1 MPPRDTYRTVSTT
14 PKPVVPEPGT
24 PAVLSAA
31 QPPLRYIARQPIL
44 NREQGTY
51 GYELLARCGPENL
64 FRCIDPDAATYQTI
78 DFSLLAT
85 ASSLTAGLPAFINCT
100 RNILLLDAITLLPR
114 DRVIVEVLEDVP
126 ADPETMAACARLHR
140 AGYRIALDDYLVD
153 GPAAPMLAYA
163 DIVKVDFLA
172 TNVAQ
177 QARIAG
183 EMRRRGIRLL
193 AEKVEQ
199 REQFD
204 LACRLGY
211 ELFQGYFFCTPQM
224 VTMQDIPFSKLA
236 HIQVL
241 NTAYQDHYDV
251 DELERAILREP
262 ALCYRLLRYLNSAAF
277 GLFPIRSIRHAL
289 SLLGQ
294 LEIRKWVSI
303 VVAIGISS
311 DRPSELIASTLTRA
325 RTCEALAPAC
335 QGDPSEAFMTGIMS
349 LMDAIL
355 DRPMDSLLTQLP
367 LTKGCKAALRGE
379 DTTMGKL
386 LQLAVACERGVW
398 TNVSELAVQLKL
410 DEERVWDCFSSARR
424 WSIEILK
431 EPKEERKPI

>member
-1 MPPRDTYRTVSTT
+1 M
-14 PKPVVPEPGT
+14 PEPGA
-24 PAVLSAA
+24 PAAFSGTAPA
-31 QPPLRYIARQPIL
+31 LRYIARQPIL
-44 NREQGTY
+44 NREQRTY
-51 GYELLARCGPENL
+51 GYELLSRSGPENL
-64 FRCIDPDAATYQTI
+64 FRCTDPDAATIRTI
-78 DFSLLAT
+78 DFSLLAS

-100 RNILLLDAITLLPR
+100 RNILLQDAITLLPR

-140 AGYRIALDDYLVD
+140 AGYRIALDDYLID
-153 GPAAPMLAYA
+153 GPAAPMLAFA

-193 AEKVEQ
+193 AEKVEL
-199 REQFD
+199 REQFE

-224 VTMQDIPFSKLA
+224 VTMQEIPVSKLA

-241 NTAYQDHYDV
+241 NAAYQEFYDV
-251 DELERAILREP
+251 EELEQAILREP

-294 LEIRKWVSI
+294 REIRKWVSI
-303 VVAIGISS
+303 VVAIGVSS
-311 DRPSELIASTLTRA
+311 DRPSELIASTLARA
-325 RTCEALAPAC
+325 RTCEALAQDCRA
-335 QGDPSEAFMTGIMS
+335 DASEAFMTGIMS

-355 DRPMDSLLTQLP
+355 DRPMEALLTQLP
-367 LTKGCKAALRGE
+367 LTKECKSALRG
-379 DTTMGKL
+379 DASPLGRL
-386 LQLAVACERGVW
+386 LQLTVACERGLW
-398 TNVSELAVQLKL
+398 AEVSRLATELKL
-410 DEERVWDCFSSARR
+410 NEERVWDSFVAARR
-424 WSIEILK
+424 WSNEILK
-431 EPKEERKPI
+431 EPKEPKTPI